1 MEPARFEYFIR
12 QSTRLNYLDAVNVR
26 LIARLEEITKQL
38 ASVQVLEEKLQLR
51 SELIQVR
58 NKVDKLTG
66 LLDRNWDYLY
76 RYFG

>member
-58 NKVDKLTG
+58 NKIDKLTG